1 MDMQEII
8 SELSGSVLRVQF
20 NRPSKKNAMTLAMY
34 AFLAEELDRAD
45 KNDDVRVVL
54 LHGAGDSFTAGNDL
68 ADFVS
73 HPPGLGDSP
82 QARFVDAL
90 IRFGKPLVAA
100 VHGVAIGGGMTM
112 LMHFDFVYAA
122 ESTKFQVPFINL
134 ALVPE
139 LGSSYTLP
147 RQLGYLQAAELIF
160 LGESIHAAR
169 AQELG
174 LVTAVVPDK
183 DVLAAANEIATK
195 LAQKPSG
202 ALRACKKLM
211 KDPEREN
218 LKQAV
223 GRENGEFAAR
233 VRSAEAKE
241 EFAAFLEK
249 RPPDFNRSTPVA
261 ASIFGDELAH

>member
-1 MDMQEII
+1 MDEII
-8 SELSGSVLRVQF
+8 TELSDNVLRVQL
-20 NRPSKKNAMTLAMY
+20 NRPSKKNAMTGAMY
-34 AFLAEELDRAD
+34 AALAEELDRAD
-45 KNDDVRVVL
+45 QNDDVRVVL
-54 LHGAGDSFTAGNDL
+54 VHGAGDSFTAGNDL

-73 HPPGLGDSP
+73 HPPGAGDSP

-160 LGESIHAAR
+160 LGEPFSAAR
-169 AQELG
+169 ANELG
-174 LVTAVVPDK
+174 LVTAVVPDQNVWAK
-183 DVLAAANEIATK
+183 ASEIAKT
-195 LAQKPSG
+195 LVLKPTE
-202 ALRACKKLM
+202 ALR
-211 KDPEREN
+211 
-218 LKQAV
+218 
-223 GRENGEFAAR
+223 
-233 VRSAEAKE
+233 
-241 EFAAFLEK
+241 
-249 RPPDFNRSTPVA
+249 
-261 ASIFGDELAH
+261 

>member
-1 MDMQEII
+1 MMNEIVT
-8 SELSGSVLRVQF
+8 ELSGSVLRVQF
-20 NRPSKKNAMTLAMY
+20 NRPLKKNAMNLAMY
-34 AFLAEELDRAD
+34 AGLADLLDQAD
-45 KNDDVRVVL
+45 KNDGVRVVL

-73 HPPGLGDSP
+73 HPPGPGDSP
-82 QARFVDAL
+82 QTRFLDAL

-100 VHGVAIGGGMTM
+100 VHGVAIGGGTTM

-122 ESTKFQVPFINL
+122 ESTKFQIPFINL

-147 RQLGYLQAAELIF
+147 RQIGYLQAAELIL
-160 LGESIHAAR
+160 LGAPFNAAR
-169 AQELG
+169 AQDLG

-183 DVLAAANEIATK
+183 DVLAVASETATK

-202 ALRACKKLM
+202 ALRACKKLL

-223 GRENGEFAAR
+223 CRETGEFATR
-233 VRSAEAKE
+233 VRSADAKE
-241 EFAAFLEK
+241 AFAAFLEK
-249 RPPDFNRSTPVA
+249 RPPHFNTSTQAA